1 MLLSD
6 LSKLEKLITS
16 LLLSI
21 TGSGSISLLIFFD
34 LEPVDLNISAAL
46 FISIS
51 SFIIES
57 ALLFNL
63 VISSELS
70 T

>member
-16 LLLSI
+16 SLLSI